1 MEKKSIRQRKTTIK
15 WWGLKGAKQYVSKGK
30 MIIEGKWNLDED
42 VDKMWNKMANYIK
55 RVAIDVLGESKG
67 CG

>member
-15 WWGLKGAKQYVSKGK
+15 WWDLKGVKQYVSKDK
-30 MIIEGKWNLDED
+30 MITEGKWNLDED
-42 VDKMWNKMANYIK
+42 VDKMCNKMANCIE

>member
-1 MEKKSIRQRKTTIK
+1 MEEKSIRQRKTTIK
-15 WWGLKGAKQYVSKGK
+15 WWGLKRVKQYVSKDK

-42 VDKMWNKMANYIK
+42 VNKMWNKMANCIK
-55 RVAIDVLGESKG
+55 RVVIDVLGESKG

>member
-15 WWGLKGAKQYVSKGK
+15 WWGLKRVKQYVSKDK

-42 VDKMWNKMANYIK
+42 VDKM
-55 RVAIDVLGESKG
+55 
-67 CG
+67 

>member
-15 WWGLKGAKQYVSKGK
+15 WWGSKRVKQYVSKDK

-42 VDKMWNKMANYIK
+42 VDKMQNKMANCIK

>member
-1 MEKKSIRQRKTTIK
+1 
-15 WWGLKGAKQYVSKGK
+15 

-42 VDKMWNKMANYIK
+42 VDKMWNKMANCIK
-55 RVAIDVLGESKG
+55 RVAIDVLGESNKG

>member
-15 WWGLKGAKQYVSKGK
+15 WWGSKRVKQYVSKDK

-42 VDKMWNKMANYIK
+42 VDKM
-55 RVAIDVLGESKG
+55 
-67 CG
+67 

>member
-1 MEKKSIRQRKTTIK
+1 MEKKSIRQRKATIK
-15 WWGLKGAKQYVSKGK
+15 WWGLKRVKQYVSKDK

-42 VDKMWNKMANYIK
+42 VDKMWNKMANCIK
-55 RVAIDVLGESKG
+55 RVTIDVLGESKG